1 MMKVNDFQKYLL
13 TIRIPYE
20 DYFSLIYESKHILE
34 ARLGSDRNFVAEVPM
49 YGNNRKRAVA
59 KAVQWFSKEFKG
71 LLGPAHKVMTVDDPF
86 EEVCYGDDFTCN
98 DLGNKYLD
106 ELTIERVLE
115 EAGGEF
121 ALEETE
127 ENNHRSKYCQI

>member
-1 MMKVNDFQKYLL
+1 MMKVNDFQKYLVTL
-13 TIRIPYE
+13 RIPYE

-86 EEVCYGDDFTCN
+86 EEVCYGDDFAA
-98 DLGNKYLD
+98 
-106 ELTIERVLE
+106 TI
-115 EAGGEF
+115 
-121 ALEETE
+121 
-127 ENNHRSKYCQI
+127 